1 MAITGDFLTTKVW
14 QKSMAITGDFLTTE
28 ELQQDNK
35 TTLSSFPLHNDNH
48 KNKQEI
54 TKKVFKSNRL
64 LHLSHSI

>member
-1 MAITGDFLTTKVW
+1 
-14 QKSMAITGDFLTTE
+14 MAITGDFLTTE